1 LCSPLTQMET
11 RKDVKATGIGVRME
25 FDMSD
30 ILSKKKEE
38 YPMKLI
44 KIFDTTLRDGEQ
56 SAGINLNVEEKL
68 RIANQLARLNVD
80 VIEAGFA
87 IASPG
92 DFAGIQAIAREIKGV
107 TVCSLARALKADI
120 DRAWEALQEAE
131 SPRIHTFI
139 ATSDIHMQYKLNK
152 EPDQVV
158 AMAVEA
164 VKHARSLCPDVEFS
178 AEDATRSDWDFLCRI
193 FGEVIKAGATTINIP
208 DTVGYAIPS
217 EFGKLIA
224 YVKANTPGIDNI
236 SISVHCHNDLGL
248 AVANSVAAVENGA
261 DQVECTINGLGE
273 RAGNA
278 ALEEFVMG
286 LKTRAEYI
294 RSVTR
299 IQSEQIHRSSLLV
312 STLTGKPVQ
321 HNKAIVGS
329 NAFAHEA
336 GIHQDGI
343 LKNRMTYEIM
353 TPESVGLSQ
362 SQLVLGKH
370 SGKHAV
376 KNRLED
382 MGYNLEDA
390 ELVQTYQ
397 RFIELADKKKEVT
410 DSDLEALVRDQ
421 TQNVADLYVLD
432 YLHVSTGNSTIPTAT
447 IRLKQNAVS
456 IQEASCGDGPIDAI
470 YKAIDRIT
478 GLDVKL
484 DEYNI
489 KAVTSGQDA
498 LGEVVVKVKENGNAF
513 VGRGVSTDII
523 EASTLAYLHA
533 VNKIVQMKK

>member
-1 LCSPLTQMET
+1 M
-11 RKDVKATGIGVRME
+11 RMV
-25 FDMSD
+25 
-30 ILSKKKEE
+30 
-38 YPMKLI
+38 

-56 SAGINLNVEEKL
+56 SAGINLNVGEKL
-68 RIANQLARLNVD
+68 QIAKQLARLNVD
-80 VIEAGFA
+80 IIEAGFA

-92 DFAGIQAIAREIKGV
+92 DFAGIQAIAQEVKGV
-107 TVCSLARALKADI
+107 TVVSLARALKADV
-120 DRAWEALQEAE
+120 DRAWEAVQKAE
-131 SPRIHTFI
+131 SPLIHTFI
-139 ATSDIHMQYKLNK
+139 ATSDIHMKYKLNK
-152 EPDQVV
+152 TPDQVV
-158 AMAVEA
+158 EMAVAA
-164 VKHARSLCPDVEFS
+164 VKHAKSLCPNVEFS

-193 FGEVIKAGATTINIP
+193 FGAVIKAGATTINVP
-208 DTVGYAIPS
+208 DTVGYAMPT
-217 EFGKLIA
+217 EFAKLIR
-224 YVKANTPGIDNI
+224 YLKENTPGIDQVGL
-236 SISVHCHNDLGL
+236 SVHCHNDLGL
-248 AVANSVAAVENGA
+248 AVANSIVAVENGA

-278 ALEEFVMG
+278 AMEEFVMA
-286 LKTRAEYI
+286 LKTRAEL
-294 RSVTR
+294 VAAETR
-299 IQSEQIHRSSLLV
+299 IQTEQIHRSSILV

-370 SGKHAV
+370 SGRHAV
-376 KNRLED
+376 KTRLEELGYTVSDAD
-382 MGYNLEDA
+382 ME
-390 ELVQTYQ
+390 VTYQ

-410 DSDLEALVRDQ
+410 DSDLEALIRDRFE
-421 TQNVADLYVLD
+421 AAEDMYSLD

-447 IRLKQNAVS
+447 IRLKKNGEP

-470 YKAIDRIT
+470 YNAIDRIT
-478 GLDVKL
+478 GLPVKL
-484 DEYNI
+484 AEYSI

-498 LGEVVVKVKENGNAF
+498 LGEVMVKVKENGNAY

-533 VNKIVQMKK
+533 VNKIAQSKN